1 MARTTRSSLSR
12 TMQLGGAVGTV
23 VLTGVVWVF
32 LSGDLRWPV
41 AWMLGA
47 FALLC
52 LLILWVA
59 LSWLG
64 RRVIEP
70 LRTVS
75 AITLQVA
82 DGDLTVGPAEIER
95 IGGGPVTDA
104 MERMVRELNRL
115 VGSIR
120 GAASDSASL
129 AAEISSATEQM
140 AASMGEV
147 ATTTA
152 ALTQRAVS
160 QAGLVRAVAEDA
172 TRILAIA
179 GDLAS
184 GALQAVE
191 RNTALVQLA
200 RGHRERLG
208 ASVKALDQL
217 AEEIRLGTAEAEAL
231 EEASEALE
239 RFVEQGRTVAQ
250 QTRILA
256 LNASIEA
263 ARSSAGAG
271 GGGGGSAAGN
281 GFGTVAEQVRKLS
294 GQAALAATATSETVQ
309 VIAGR
314 VSSARERLLR
324 LGQGGLLARETALAA
339 SDGLQAVAA
348 AAEDVDQWSRRVS
361 QAAEEMRSLLEGI
374 VERTRTLAAGT
385 EEFATAAHQIAAAT
399 EAVNLSTEGVTA
411 SAQHLAGSA
420 QRLTEAAGHFRT
432 S

>member
-1 MARTTRSSLSR
+1 MPPTKRSSLSR
-12 TMQLGGAVGTV
+12 AMQLGGAVGTV
-23 VLTGVVWVF
+23 VLTAVVWVF
-32 LSGDLRWPV
+32 LSGDLRWPLG
-41 AWMLGA
+41 AMLGA

-52 LLILWVA
+52 LLILWVS
-59 LSWLG
+59 LSWLN

-70 LRTVS
+70 LRAVS
-75 AITLQVA
+75 AITLRIA
-82 DGDLTVGPAEIER
+82 DFDLAIGPAEVGR

-120 GAASDSASL
+120 RAAADSASL
-129 AAEISSATEQM
+129 AAEISAATEHM
-140 AASMGEV
+140 AASTGEV

-152 ALTQRAVS
+152 ALTRRAVS

-191 RNTALVQLA
+191 RNAALVQLA

-217 AEEIRLGTAEAEAL
+217 AEEVRLGTAEAEAL

-263 ARSSAGAG
+263 ARSSAGS
-271 GGGGGSAAGN
+271 GSGAAGN

-314 VSSARERLLR
+314 VSSARDRLLR

-339 SDGLQAVAA
+339 SEGLQAVAA

-385 EEFATAAHQIAAAT
+385 EEFATAAQQIAAAT

-420 QRLTEAAGHFRT
+420 QRLTQAAGNFRT
-432 S
+432 LD